1 MNKATAF
8 TAHILIFC
16 TTLVFAADPTKIII
30 FPLDADPSE
39 EMLGWLS
46 EGIVMSLGEQLKSR
60 SLNVLSRNERIQIVE
75 SIDLPPD
82 GRLSRGSMIRVAQKA
97 GADLLV
103 MGKFSGMERNLKIAL
118 RVLDLKTLK
127 LSGEITA
134 NGPISALPQMENEL
148 AWLIL
153 SNVGLERSGTRE
165 RFQQRM
171 RKIPNPAYAFF
182 IQSFDTSNQSNQ
194 VDLLK
199 KAVESYRD
207 FPEAQSRLGRI
218 YFSQKNCNN
227 AMPHLALGRIEGSNN
242 VENEFMKGT
251 CYGLKDQPAQ
261 AIQSLSYVLSI
272 SRSFEALN
280 NIGIAYLRKGDTGLA
295 LNALLEARNLAH
307 ADSTVSMNL
316 AIAQLLQENT
326 LSARSLVEGT
336 IPSHPKDGMLQ
347 FLLSFLLKKQGES
360 EQAIAAASKAK
371 GLGINVDRL
380 QVEDPRNWSRMIF
393 NWKQ

>member
-1 MNKATAF
+1 
-8 TAHILIFC
+8 
-16 TTLVFAADPTKIII
+16 
-30 FPLDADPSE
+30 
-39 EMLGWLS
+39 
-46 EGIVMSLGEQLKSR
+46 
-60 SLNVLSRNERIQIVE
+60 
-75 SIDLPPD
+75 
-82 GRLSRGSMIRVAQKA
+82 
-97 GADLLV
+97 
-103 MGKFSGMERNLKIAL
+103 
-118 RVLDLKTLK
+118 
-127 LSGEITA
+127 
-134 NGPISALPQMENEL
+134 
-148 AWLIL
+148 
-153 SNVGLERSGTRE
+153 
-165 RFQQRM
+165 
-171 RKIPNPAYAFF
+171 
-182 IQSFDTSNQSNQ
+182 
-194 VDLLK
+194 
-199 KAVESYRD
+199 
-207 FPEAQSRLGRI
+207 
-218 YFSQKNCNN
+218 
-227 AMPHLALGRIEGSNN
+227 MPHLALGRIEGSNN

-316 AIAQLLQENT
+316 AIAQLLQGNT

-336 IPSHPKDGMLQ
+336 IQSHPKDGMLQ

-371 GLGINVDRL
+371 GLGVNVDRL

>member
-1 MNKATAF
+1 LHKAAAF
-8 TAHILIFC
+8 IAHILIFW
-16 TTLVFAADPTKIII
+16 TTSVLAADPTKMII
-30 FPLDADPSE
+30 FPLDANPGE
-39 EMLGWLS
+39 ETLGWLS
-46 EGIVMSLGEQLKSR
+46 EGIVMSLGEQLKSLN
-60 SLNVLSRNERIQIVE
+60 LNVISRNERIQLVE
-75 SIDLPPD
+75 SVDLPPD
-82 GRLSRGSMIRVAQKA
+82 GRLSRGSMIRVAQRG

-134 NGPISALPQMENEL
+134 NGPISAIPQMENEL

-171 RKIPNPAYAFF
+171 RKIPNPAYAYF
-182 IQSFDTSNQSNQ
+182 IQSFDSSNQSNQ

-199 KAVESYRD
+199 KAVNSYRD

-218 YFSQKNCNN
+218 FFSQKNCNS
-227 AMPHLALGRIEGSNN
+227 AMPHLTLGRIEGSNN
-242 VENEFMKGT
+242 LENEFMKGT
-251 CYGLKDQPAQ
+251 CYGLKNQPEQ

-280 NIGIAYLRKGDTGLA
+280 NIGIAYLRKGDAGLA
-295 LNALLEARNLAH
+295 LNVLLEARNLAH
-307 ADSTVSMNL
+307 TDSTVSMNL
-316 AIAQLLQENT
+316 AIAQLMQGNIS
-326 LSARSLVEGT
+326 SARGLVEGA
-336 IPSHPKDGMLQ
+336 IKSHPKDGMLQ

-360 EQAIAAASKAK
+360 EQALAAASKAK
-371 GLGINVDRL
+371 GLGVNVDRL
-380 QVEDPRNWSRMIF
+380 NIEDPRDWYRMIF